1 MFTLSKGKQ
10 EQIEIKIWKQYIQTF
25 TKIPM
30 KLTVIYINYY
40 VNSFCNYVQKVNF
53 NRLFRVSCKHTR

>member
-30 KLTVIYINYY
+30 KLTVI
-40 VNSFCNYVQKVNF
+40 
-53 NRLFRVSCKHTR
+53 